1 MNNGVAQVQLGKG
14 ATKKMP
20 SQAKPYISLIIV
32 SGTLLLLLA
41 AGSWSPTNLRQ
52 FVIYLGLAALASALK
67 VRIPGMESTM
77 SPNFAFLLLAM
88 VALPFWQVVAVSLVA
103 ALVQSLWASAKRP
116 RLVQVAFSAA
126 AVVVSSSFAYKF
138 SHLVLVGNGPEFPVV
153 CVILAGSIYLPVN
166 SALVWMVIGLVE
178 GQPLT
183 QVCARCYEWV
193 FPYFMVGI
201 AFAGLLSGV
210 YTPSAVW
217 KGALVLLPMM
227 VLTYVYFLNRSARAL
242 PTPMPS
248 SSSEDEECLAEVSS

>member
-1 MNNGVAQVQLGKG
+1 M
-14 ATKKMP
+14 KKMP
-20 SQAKPYISLIIV
+20 SQAKAYISLIIV

-103 ALVQSLWASAKRP
+103 ALVQSLWASSKRP

-126 AVVVSSSFAYKF
+126 ALVLSSSFAYKF
-138 SHLVLVGNGPEFPVV
+138 SHLVLVGNGAEFSVV

-166 SALVWMVIGLVE
+166 SALVSIVIGLVE
-178 GQPLT
+178 GQPLR

-201 AFAGLLSGV
+201 AFAGLVSGV
-210 YTPSAVW
+210 YKPSAVW
-217 KGALVLLPMM
+217 QGALVLLPAMI
-227 VLTYVYFLNRSARAL
+227 LTYVYFMNRSARAL
-242 PTPMPS
+242 PTTTPAP
-248 SSSEDEECLAEVSS
+248 SSEDEEYLAEISS

>member
-1 MNNGVAQVQLGKG
+1 M
-14 ATKKMP
+14 KKMP
-20 SQAKPYISLIIV
+20 SQAKAYISLIIV

-126 AVVVSSSFAYKF
+126 ALVLSSSFAYKF
-138 SHLVLVGNGPEFPVV
+138 SHLVLVGNGAEFPVV

-166 SALVWMVIGLVE
+166 CALVSIVIGLVE
-178 GQPLT
+178 GQPLR
-183 QVCARCYEWV
+183 QVCVRCYEWV

-201 AFAGLLSGV
+201 AFAGLVSGV

-217 KGALVLLPMM
+217 QGALVLLPTM
-227 VLTYVYFLNRSARAL
+227 VLTYLYFMNRSARARAL
-242 PTPMPS
+242 PTTTPA
-248 SSSEDEECLAEVSS
+248 SSSEDDEYLAEISS